1 MNKPQQGRARTPAPS
16 PVRKKSG
23 GGTLVGLFVGI
34 VIGLLCAFGVVLY
47 LQKSPLP
54 FMDKSGHVEPPASS
68 TGAPLS
74 LPGKPG
80 EKPVGHASDKPR
92 FEFYKILPGGQEA
105 TPQMPQAS
113 HPPAAPGEPA
123 PTAPPL
129 PGSSPTSS
137 ETVGAA
143 EGLATPPVELLYLQA
158 GAFQKAADAD
168 NLKAK
173 LALMGLETS
182 VLEAN
187 VPDKGTMYRVRVGPF
202 RKADEMNRAR
212 NQLSQGGIQA
222 SLVKIKQAPASPSS
236 AVSASPASSAL

>member
-1 MNKPQQGRARTPAPS
+1 MNKPSSPARAKSSPAH
-16 PVRKKSG
+16 KKSG

-54 FMDKSGHVEPPASS
+54 FMDKSGHVEAQTPAPA
-68 TGAPLS
+68 APLS

-80 EKPVGHASDKPR
+80 EKPVGGASDKPR

-105 TPQMPQAS
+105 SPQT
-113 HPPAAPGEPA
+113 
-123 PTAPPL
+123 TAPPA
-129 PGSSPTSS
+129 PGGQPPAPPPGPTDQAP
-137 ETVGAA
+137 VAGD
-143 EGLATPPVELLYLQA
+143 TPVAVAGDVLYLQA
-158 GAFQKAADAD
+158 GAFQKASDAD
-168 NLKAK
+168 NLKAR

-202 RKADEMNRAR
+202 KKPDEMNRAR
-212 NQLSQGGIQA
+212 NQLSQSGIQA
-222 SLVKIKQAPASPSS
+222 SLVKIKETHAAPAQ
-236 AVSASPASSAL
+236 